1 MAKRKNIS
9 ISNSLG
15 RVNALP
21 SIGNTRLVSTDAILS
36 MANKLSKQYG
46 EEAYNSYNASL
57 FPEIK
62 LDVPT
67 IPSSYTPDNDVI
79 KISTAPT
86 KTKKT
91 SSSYSGDRG
100 KFVNDIYESYYKAV
114 RPGAASDADADRQ
127 ARFLTQKA
135 AFETG
140 WGKHIANT
148 HNYGGHKGKN
158 GWLSFNSM
166 DDFTRKDVALLDKK
180 WGNWRNAK
188 NEGQFID
195 AINTNNGYG
204 MYAPPTENTNYKGRY
219 SSLTSG
225 INNTINMG
233 RRKLRCGGKTDRPK
247 AWIGAVVGAAGSI
260 LGSIFSSDAQR
271 RQQEELRR
279 QQEHQAA
286 LERAEGLTESLGLMQ
301 AAQKEYENRFRV
313 NYANGGRRRLRQGV
327 QITDGG
333 AFVNSSTGRVYGP
346 GDNIPNGVYDV
357 LDYTHEE
364 ENPSGNN
371 GNGIKVGHKN
381 IEVEKGERII
391 KDNDEI
397 FVESNTIKIPTPYG
411 LDTAANAD
419 RAGVDRTY
427 VKRIQQSLN
436 GNYNGDRTREAI
448 KKIGRKNYLRGYNII
463 DHMRNGG
470 YITRPVERII
480 AENGIVIRNGRK
492 QKWVN
497 YPNSNNGY
505 WQDMGPVGD
514 RISGTTS
521 GVRNGNSFDGFIR
534 NVAGYIPYGRQIL
547 NYGENKKKTKSEGNN
562 EVKKLTAAEEYFKRT
577 GIKDTPENRRLY
589 ELANRKG
596 QSTTAGME
604 YTGTKNGGNLRE
616 VTVLGNKPKSV
627 LALGNPVIAGSNDK
641 DLSFKK
647 TAFTMPSMTDVYTAL
662 AIQDLPSSKSK
673 SNTSG
678 NTYTPDYTSQQE
690 ANYIKS
696 QINKNANTVGTG
708 KPTTVTD
715 GNYFGL
721 DYTDQQMLDYINN
734 NINKPNEE
742 VHYTNPNEA
751 ILREGVSGQRTDMN
765 TGTYIQNNNNEFG
778 KTNKWGT
785 VFKGSDWIGLGADLI
800 GSLGSALI
808 NYNAAKN
815 IGDPAAPVRV
825 SPGKLITNWNIAPR
839 LSEVN
844 MLRNRMLR
852 DSDEAVSSAAR
863 LNRRN
868 SINMFTNNQADKLWG
883 EKTNREVELLN
894 QDALNQQQVNAQNVA
909 AYNDY
914 LNRLYDARTRRGLM
928 KSQALQVGLSGL
940 SDAVGNFLDQ
950 GKQRYSDQQAMRYY
964 TALLPESGRQWLRRN
979 GVDFLRRGGRIK

>member
-1 MAKRKNIS
+1 MVKRKNIS

-46 EEAYNSYNASL
+46 EEAYNSYNAGL

-67 IPSSYTPDNDVI
+67 IPSSYTTDNNVI

-114 RPGAASDADADRQ
+114 RPGASSDADADRK

-233 RRKLRCGGKTDRPK
+233 RRKLRCGGKSDRPK
-247 AWIGAVVGAAGSI
+247 AWIGAVVSAAGSI
-260 LGSIFSSDAQR
+260 LGSILSSDAQEKQAEEQR
-271 RQQEELRR
+271 RKE
-279 QQEHQAA
+279 EHQAA
-286 LERAEGLTESLGLMQ
+286 LKRAEGLTKSLGLMQ

-327 QITDGG
+327 EITDGG
-333 AFVNSSTGRVYGP
+333 YAIPIGQNTFLLRGGSHEDINETGQTGIGLNIGGKEIEAEGGEVIQKTPTEVRVFSKQP
-346 GDNIPNGVYDV
+346 ILNGVAPADA
-357 LDYTHEE
+357 
-364 ENPSGNN
+364 
-371 GNGIKVGHKN
+371 IKAGANK
-381 IEVEKGERII
+381 
-391 KDNDEI
+391 DEI
-397 FVESNTIKIPTPYG
+397 F
-411 LDTAANAD
+411 A
-419 RAGVDRTY
+419 
-427 VKRIQQSLN
+427 IQQSLN

-448 KKIGRKNYLRGYNII
+448 KKIGRKNYLRGYNMI

-480 AENGIVIRNGRK
+480 YATGGDVKIVNGRVLRY
-492 QKWVN
+492 VN
-497 YPNSNNGY
+497 YPNSTNGY
-505 WQDMGPVGD
+505 WQDEGSANASTKNVPGVKTG
-514 RISGTTS
+514 
-521 GVRNGNSFDGFIR
+521 GVRGTNYTSWKGRDGKIH
-534 NVAGYIPYGRQIL
+534 YGTI
-547 NYGENKKKTKSEGNN
+547 TKG
-562 EVKKLTAAEEYFKRT
+562 
-577 GIKDTPENRRLY
+577 
-589 ELANRKG
+589 
-596 QSTTAGME
+596 
-604 YTGTKNGGNLRE
+604 KN
-616 VTVLGNKPKSV
+616 
-627 LALGNPVIAGSNDK
+627 
-641 DLSFKK
+641 
-647 TAFTMPSMTDVYTAL
+647 
-662 AIQDLPSSKSK
+662 
-673 SNTSG
+673 G
-678 NTYTPDYTSQQE
+678 NTYNIVGTLDGNNGGGVRGNNTSSTPNIVGSGSSKGNRFINETIDGGQPTKEIVVTGKASLANNNRRSIVTRGSVSASKTPLSSKVGYNPDYTSQQE
-690 ANYIKS
+690 ADYIKS
-696 QINKNANTVGTG
+696 QINKNANTIGTG
-708 KPTTVTD
+708 NPTTITD

-721 DYTDQQMLDYINN
+721 DYTDQQMLDHINS
-734 NINKPNEE
+734 NINNKPNEE
-742 VHYTNPNEA
+742 VHYTNPNETV
-751 ILREGVSGQRTDMN
+751 LREAASGQRTDMN
-765 TGTYIQNNNNEFG
+765 TGTYVQNNNNEFG
-778 KTNKWGT
+778 NTNKLGAI
-785 VFKGSDWIGLGADLI
+785 FKGSDWIGLGADLI
-800 GSLGSALI
+800 GSIGSALI

-815 IGDPAAPVRV
+815 IVDPAAPVRV

-844 MLRNRMLR
+844 MMRGRMLR
-852 DSDEAVSSAAR
+852 DSDETFSSAAR

-868 SINMFTNNQADKLWG
+868 AINMYTNNQADKLWG

-914 LNRLYDARTRRGLM
+914 LNRLYDARLRRGLM
-928 KSQALQVGLSGL
+928 RSQALQIGLSGL

-964 TALLPESGRQWLRRN
+964 TALLPENGRQWLRRN